1 MWSNFF
7 TAPQDEETEEIVP
20 ETPAVEEKPQITEDD
35 LFKGFERKPVE
46 AEAAEEEAFTA
57 PAEENAEEAAAFAAP
72 AAAAAAAAAAAFA
85 APKEEA
91 EEAPAVEEPIVEEED
106 LVITQ
111 PESSEEM
118 FDPEKELELFRRK
131 VEQEMGITLEEIE
144 EEERTEYVETVFA
157 EPAPGIVAYE
167 EPEAEASEEPM
178 TLEDLFGEEAAAA
191 EAPAEEPAPAAETAE
206 PAPEAPAKEAKP
218 TAEEDLFKFKPA
230 EAAGVA
236 AAGAA
241 AAAEQTIEQRIAEDT
256 KNPPKDDRITYHDV
270 FAEEIAAEKK
280 GADKAP
286 KKHTGLKVLA
296 VILCILIIAEIVI
309 ICIKYMAPDSAAA
322 IQLQDIFNSI
332 YGALSS
338 MMGKLGN

>member
-1 MWSNFF
+1 MKAMKKTIAVMLTLCMVFSML
-7 TAPQDEETEEIVP
+7 AVAAVSVSAEETE
-20 ETPAVEEKPQITEDD
+20 Q
-35 LFKGFERKPVE
+35 
-46 AEAAEEEAFTA
+46 EEEAPVFAEFNETEQIEETPVENETA
-57 PAEENAEEAAAFAAP
+57 WGTQ
-72 AAAAAAAAAAAFA
+72 
-85 APKEEA
+85 